1 MKLSELLV
9 DAWAVVPL
17 EVAGLGEA
25 LETLLRKASDEGALG
40 GTRARNL
47 ARDLAG
53 GSQGEIVHVA
63 DQVVAVI
70 ATLEALEAP
79 ALAVGVAPE
88 PFRLRDVGEGEEEDG
103 PATACVVLLVLVHG
117 TLSGARQ
124 DIVPAI
130 ARVLRDPRNAQRL
143 RGARTVEDLRAL
155 RELMDTEIRPRL
167 LVEDALV
174 TVRYRVYPDTP
185 VTEVVDLMVRR
196 GVHAVPVVGE
206 RYEVLGILTSGD
218 ALAHMLSAAR
228 RGEDEGKEKDEV
240 APTARDFMTR
250 SVLCVSEDQA
260 LSEAANMMVNRDV
273 EQIPVVREGEL
284 VGFVT
289 RESILRA
296 LHGIHGAPSSE
307 KEESESRT

>member
-17 EVAGLGEA
+17 EVDGLGDA
-25 LETLLRKASDEGALG
+25 LEAVLRKASDEGALG
-40 GTRARNL
+40 GARARNL

-53 GSQGEIVHVA
+53 GSRGEILRVA
-63 DQVVAVI
+63 DQVIAVI
-70 ATLEALEAP
+70 ATLEALERP
-79 ALAVGVAPE
+79 ALTVGVAPE
-88 PFRLRDVGEGEEEDG
+88 PFTVGVPAEDAAGVAEGEGD
-103 PATACVVLLVLVHG
+103 TARVVLLILVHG
-117 TLSGARQ
+117 KLTSARQ

-130 ARVLRDPRNAQRL
+130 ARVLRDPGNLERL
-143 RGARTVEDLRAL
+143 LAARTVDELRAL
-155 RELMDTEIRPRL
+155 RELMDTEVHPRL

-185 VTEVVDLMVRR
+185 VSEVVDLMVRR

-228 RGEDEGKEKDEV
+228 RGEDQGDGEKV
-240 APTARDFMTR
+240 VPTARDFMTR

-273 EQIPVVREGEL
+273 EQLPVVREGEL

-296 LHGIHGAPSSE
+296 LHEGPSND
-307 KEESESRT
+307 KEESESST

>member
-17 EVAGLGEA
+17 EVDGLGDA
-25 LETLLRKASDEGALG
+25 LEVLLRKASEEGALG
-40 GTRARNL
+40 GARARNL
-47 ARDLAG
+47 ARDLAS
-53 GSQGEIVHVA
+53 GSRGEILRVA
-63 DQVVAVI
+63 DQVIAVI
-70 ATLEALEAP
+70 ATLEALERP
-79 ALAVGVAPE
+79 ALAVGVAPR
-88 PFRLRDVGEGEEEDG
+88 PFSMGTPAEDVVAAGDAEAE
-103 PATACVVLLVLVHG
+103 TARVVLLVLVHG
-117 TLSGARQ
+117 KLTTARQ

-130 ARVLRDPRNAQRL
+130 ARVLRDPKNLERL
-143 RGARTVEDLRAL
+143 VAARTVEELRAL
-155 RELMDTEIRPRL
+155 RELMDMEVHPRL

-174 TVRYRVYPDTP
+174 SVRYRVYPDTP
-185 VTEVVDLMVRR
+185 VSEVVDLMVRR
-196 GVHAVPVVGE
+196 GVHAIPVVGE

-228 RGEDEGKEKDEV
+228 RREDQGKGEEKE

-273 EQIPVVREGEL
+273 EQLPVVREGEL

-296 LHGIHGAPSSE
+296 LHGAPPNE
-307 KEESESRT
+307 KEESESST

>member
-9 DAWAVVPL
+9 DAWAVLPL
-17 EVAGLGEA
+17 EAEDLGDALEA
-25 LETLLRKASDEGALG
+25 LLRRVSEDGALG
-40 GTRARNL
+40 GARARNL
-47 ARDLAG
+47 AHDLAG
-53 GSQGEIVHVA
+53 GTQGEIVHVA
-63 DQVVAVI
+63 DQVVAVLG
-70 ATLEALEAP
+70 TLEGLEAP
-79 ALAVGVAPE
+79 ALAIGVAPG
-88 PFRLRDVGEGEEEDG
+88 PFRLGARGKDGEEAD
-103 PATACVVLLVLVHG
+103 TARAVLLLLVHG
-117 TLSGARQ
+117 KLTGARQ

-130 ARVLRDPRNAQRL
+130 ARVLRDPKQAERL
-143 RGARTVEDLRAL
+143 LAARSVADVRAL
-155 RELMDTEIRPRL
+155 HELMDAEAHPRL

-174 TVRYRVYPDTP
+174 NVRYRVYPDTP
-185 VTEVVDLMVRR
+185 VGEVVDLMVRR

-218 ALAHMLSAAR
+218 ALALMVSAAR
-228 RGEDEGKEKDEV
+228 RGEDGPKEGEKPEE
-240 APTARDFMTR
+240 PRARDFMTR

-296 LHGIHGAPSSE
+296 LHGIRGAPSSE
-307 KEESESRT
+307 KEESESRP